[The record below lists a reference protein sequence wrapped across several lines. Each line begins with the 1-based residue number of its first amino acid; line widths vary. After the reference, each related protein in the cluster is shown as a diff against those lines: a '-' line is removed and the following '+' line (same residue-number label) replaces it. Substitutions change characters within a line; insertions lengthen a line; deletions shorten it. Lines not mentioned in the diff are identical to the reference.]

1 MKLRNKINLYTSVL
15 FIILLIVMNIFIYY
29 LFSTLTMESEL
40 DQAYSEAEL
49 VVRGINESVGFIPQ
63 GDLLRSYVPA
73 DGMIRVVTEELT
85 GPPPVTSSS
94 EKELKTRTVKY
105 YQEEMTENVE
115 YAGQSYSFVSIP
127 VIWEN
132 GEIVNLQIT
141 KSLQTEMNNLN
152 ILRWVLFIVTLAVII
167 LVLLSTRFLSN
178 LITTPIT
185 SLITTMGQIRES
197 GEFKRIKNQG
207 ESKDELALM
216 GDTFNH
222 MIDILESNSKK
233 QEQFVSNASHEL
245 KTPLTIINSYA
256 SLLKRRGKT
265 EPEVFDE
272 AVEAI
277 QSEAT
282 RMKEM
287 TEQLLLLARRNETWT
302 IELALFSLAELAE
315 NLAKAFE
322 KGYKRE
328 IILNIEKDITVEA
341 DRQKLNQLL
350 YIFLDNARKYSEEAI
365 TLTVGLKEE
374 RPFLQISDRG
384 IGIPKEDL
392 PKVFDRFY
400 RVDKARSRKLGGTGL
415 GLSLAKELA
424 DALSLKV
431 TMDSIEGMGTI
442 VTFVFSSSKR
452 KN

>member
-15 FIILLIVMNIFIYY
+15 FIILLIIMNMFIYY

-49 VVRGINESVGFIPQ
+49 VVRGINESIGIIPED
-63 GDLLRSYVPA
+63 DLLRSYVPS

-94 EKELKTRTVKY
+94 EKELATRAVKY
-105 YQEEMTENVE
+105 YQEEHTESFE
-115 YAGQSYSFVSIP
+115 YAEQSYSFVSIP

-132 GEIVNLQIT
+132 GEVVNLQIT
-141 KSLQTEMNNLN
+141 KSLEREVS
-152 ILRWVLFIVTLAVII
+152 ILKTLRLVLFIVTLAVII
-167 LVLLSTRFLSN
+167 PVLISTRVLSN

-185 SLITTMGQIRES
+185 SLIETMGQIRES
-197 GEFKRIKNQG
+197 GKFKRIEVQG

-222 MIDILESNSKK
+222 MIDILETNAEK

-245 KTPLTIINSYA
+245 KTPLTIIDSYA
-256 SLLKRRGKT
+256 SLLKRRGKK

-277 QSEAT
+277 QSESV

-287 TEQLLLLARRNETWT
+287 TEQLLLLARPNESWT
-302 IELALFSLAELAE
+302 IEKDPVPLKELAE
-315 NLAKAFE
+315 NLVKTFV

-328 IILNIEKDITVEA
+328 IILNIDKEITVES
-341 DRQKLNQLL
+341 DKQKLNQLL
-350 YIFLDNARKYSEEAI
+350 YIFLDNARKYSEDTI
-365 TLTVGLKEE
+365 TLVIGMKESK
-374 RPFLQISDRG
+374 PFMQITDRG
-384 IGIPKEDL
+384 MGIPKEEI

-415 GLSLAKELA
+415 GLPLAKELA
-424 DALSLKV
+424 EAIGVRIS
-431 TMDSIEGMGTI
+431 MDSIEGMGTT
-442 VTFVFSSSKR
+442 VTLIFENAGKVK
-452 KN
+452 